1 MAAAVADYRPA
12 TVADKKI
19 KKTADNE
26 TMTLKLVR
34 NPDILKEVSSIKKP
48 GQFVTGFAAE
58 TNDLIANAEKKIK
71 SKKLDLIVA
80 NDVSQAGIG
89 FNADNNQVTFLFAD
103 GRKVKTPIES
113 KQKIA
118 TKLISIISNE
128 FQE

>member
-1 MAAAVADYRPA
+1 
-12 TVADKKI
+12 
-19 KKTADNE
+19 
-26 TMTLKLVR
+26 MTLKLVR